1 MSSRSYRSF
10 RSYRTSRS
18 SRSSRRIVSASA
30 AVAVCTLLTVP
41 TATAAPG
48 APAAPGAGT
57 AAPGSPGKARAVT
70 AELDLDVR
78 LLNNAVDVPVNV
90 SLNKVE
96 SPAQRDGTVLTA
108 KVDGVDQSGPVTL
121 VKADVG
127 KSVTRTDAKGA
138 TASVTLADADVHAPG
153 LPGTT
158 LLGLEALTA
167 TATCPVDG
175 QPTADVVAP
184 AKLTVLGKSVTVSLY
199 GPTKVDVPLVGS
211 VSVEFSKKT
220 TTSTTAAASALEVQ
234 VAVDPLNLNVAKV
247 TGTVRIASVSC
258 EKPVPATPTA
268 TPTPS
273 DAAPTVTPAAQP
285 VVDVTPSGAPSAA
298 PGTARAAAPQATG
311 TTPAARRT
319 GTGTASAAPDH
330 LASTGGNDA
339 TAPLAAGAAALVAGG
354 AVALWGTRRRR
365 AVAAHARRH

>member
-1 MSSRSYRSF
+1 M
-10 RSYRTSRS
+10 
-18 SRSSRRIVSASA
+18 SSRRIVSAA
-30 AVAVCTLLTVP
+30 AVALACTVLTVL
-41 TATAAPG
+41 TAPPAGAAEP
-48 APAAPGAGT
+48 APAASPT
-57 AAPGSPGKARAVT
+57 PAPTPSPGKARAVT

-96 SPAQRDGTVLTA
+96 SPAQREGTVLTA
-108 KVDGVDQSGPVTL
+108 RVDGVDQSGPVTL

-127 KSVTRTDAKGA
+127 KSVTKVDAKGA

-153 LPGTT
+153 LPATT
-158 LLGLEALTA
+158 LLGLEALSA

-184 AKLTVLGKSVTVSLY
+184 ARLTVLGKPVTLGLY

-247 TGTVRIASVSC
+247 TGTVTVASVSC
-258 EKPVPATPTA
+258 EKPVPAAPAATPTA
-268 TPTPS
+268 TVTPS
-273 DAAPTVTPAAQP
+273 AGPAAAVTGTPTAQPVADTTPSAAVPSAAAPAPATARRTASPAAPT
-285 VVDVTPSGAPSAA
+285 
-298 PGTARAAAPQATG
+298 
-311 TTPAARRT
+311 
-319 GTGTASAAPDH
+319 AAPDA

-354 AVALWGTRRRR
+354 ACALWATRRRR
-365 AVAAHARRH
+365 AAAPAHARRS

>member
-1 MSSRSYRSF
+1 MSSRS
-10 RSYRTSRS
+10 S
-18 SRSSRRIVSASA
+18 SSARRIVSASA

-48 APAAPGAGT
+48 APGGPGAGT

-184 AKLTVLGKSVTVSLY
+184 AKLTVLGKPVTVSLY

-247 TGTVRIASVSC
+247 TGTIRIASVSC
-258 EKPVPATPTA
+258 EKPVPAVPTA
-268 TPTPS
+268 TPTPAPTPT

-285 VVDVTPSGAPSAA
+285 VADVTPSGAPSAAPSAA
-298 PGTARAAAPQATG
+298 PGTARAAAPQAATA
-311 TTPAARRT
+311 TPSARRT
-319 GTGTASAAPDH
+319 GPGTSSAAPDH

>member
-1 MSSRSYRSF
+1 MSSRSA
-10 RSYRTSRS
+10 
-18 SRSSRRIVSASA
+18 RRIVSATA

-48 APAAPGAGT
+48 APGAG
-57 AAPGSPGKARAVT
+57 APATPSPGKARAVT
-70 AELDLDVR
+70 AELDLDVK

-184 AKLTVLGKSVTVSLY
+184 AKLTVLGKSVSVGLY

-247 TGTVRIASVSC
+247 TGTIRIASVSC
-258 EKPVPATPTA
+258 EKPVPAVPTA
-268 TPTPS
+268 TPSAAPTPS
-273 DAAPTVTPAAQP
+273 EAAPTVTPAAQP

-298 PGTARAAAPQATG
+298 PGTGRAAAPQAATA
-311 TTPAARRT
+311 TPSARRT
-319 GTGTASAAPDH
+319 GAGTSSAAPDH

>member
-1 MSSRSYRSF
+1 M
-10 RSYRTSRS
+10 
-18 SRSSRRIVSASA
+18 
-30 AVAVCTLLTVP
+30 VCTLLTVP

-48 APAAPGAGT
+48 SPGASGASGAGT

-70 AELDLDVR
+70 AELDLDVH

-96 SPAQRDGTVLTA
+96 SPAQRDGTMLTA

-199 GPTKVDVPLVGS
+199 GPTKVDVPLIGS

-247 TGTVRIASVSC
+247 TGTIRIASVSC

-268 TPTPS
+268 TPTPAPTPS
-273 DAAPTVTPAAQP
+273 DAAPGVTPAAQP

-298 PGTARAAAPQATG
+298 PSAAPGTARAAAPQAATA
-311 TTPAARRT
+311 TPSARRT
-319 GTGTASAAPDH
+319 GTGTTSAAPDH

-354 AVALWGTRRRR
+354 AFALWGTRRRR